1 MIKVGI
7 TGGIGSGKS
16 TICRLFEILAV
27 PVYYAD
33 EEARKL
39 YDENAA
45 LKAAIIK
52 HFGKSLYPN
61 GLFDK
66 AVMKELVF
74 KNDQKL
80 TLLNSL
86 VHPVVRSQSAQWFQ
100 DQKSPYAIKEAAL
113 LIESAAYKDLDEII
127 LVDCPVTVRI
137 QRVQHRDQL
146 TLQEIQWRI
155 DAQMPDEEK
164 KQFAQH
170 IIMNDDLH
178 LIIPQVIKL
187 HEDLLRRSQ

>member
-16 TICRLFEILAV
+16 TICRLFEMLGV

-33 EEARKL
+33 DEARKL
-39 YDENAA
+39 YDENAG

-80 TLLNSL
+80 ALLNSL
-86 VHPVVRSQSAQWFQ
+86 VHPVVRAQSAQWFR

-113 LIESAAYKDLDEII
+113 LIESAAYTDLDEII
-127 LVDCPVTVRI
+127 LVDCPVPLRI

-146 TLQEIQWRI
+146 TIQEIQLRI
-155 DAQMPDEEK
+155 DAQMPDEKK

-170 IIMNDDLH
+170 SIMNDDQH